1 MRISIKNIITAVVLL
16 LSLPLSAQDFGHP
29 KDKAFYKAHW
39 NEVVRDLG
47 PDVFI
52 DNAQY
57 VLFDFDK
64 DNTAELYLW
73 LSNYEEYVFTI
84 KNNKVVRVSDAS
96 SRKQDGKYSLREFY
110 AHFMAPYQMLLDKQ
124 IDKRYNT
131 EQHLYDMYDLPS
143 LWFKLNPKVKGKFNI
158 RSAIDAI
165 HCFDCET
172 LGDIMRALTTG
183 EYSKDYID
191 EYVCDVA
198 NGYACASIKG
208 ETINKAEF
216 CYWNLKNGEK
226 LLAMHYHLSNRLPN
240 SNDTEWFEQILFM
253 KYNPKTQRLT
263 PVVAPIQNFDFM
275 HECNFVLPRHG
286 KNITLSGVEE
296 TVLSWTGSGFKF

>member
-1 MRISIKNIITAVVLL
+1 MKKSFKAIIMMVVLSLSQPL
-16 LSLPLSAQDFGHP
+16 LAQDFGYA

-47 PDVFI
+47 PDTPLFG
-52 DNAQY
+52 AQY

-64 DNTAELYLW
+64 DHTAELYLW
-73 LSNYEEYVFTI
+73 LSMHEEYVYTI
-84 KNNKVVRVSDAS
+84 KDNKVVRVSDAS
-96 SRKQDGKYSLREFY
+96 SRKEDGKYSLREFY
-110 AHFMAPYQMLLDKQ
+110 AHFMAPYEMLLDKS

-131 EQHLYDMYDLPS
+131 EQHLYEMSDIPS
-143 LWFKLNPKVKGKFNI
+143 LWFKLNPKVQGKFNI

-165 HCFDCET
+165 YCFDCET
-172 LGDIMRALTTG
+172 LSDIMRALSTG
-183 EYSKDYID
+183 EYSKEYID

-198 NGYACASIKG
+198 NGYACASVKG
-208 ETINKAEF
+208 EITNRAEF

-240 SNDTEWFEQILFM
+240 ATETEWFEQTLFM

-263 PVVAPIQNFDFM
+263 PVVAPIQNFNFM
-275 HECNFVLPRHG
+275 HECNFSLPRRG
-286 KNITLSGVEE
+286 KNITLIGAEE
-296 TVLSWTGSGFKF
+296 KVLTWTGNGFKF